1 MWAST
6 CPATVACYVRSTQ
19 LVLDD
24 GCGAMKLRLSFLAAL
39 LAALIATPGAPA
51 ASKASFY
58 LSLGDSLAQGYQ
70 PIGGPWSP
78 TGTSGYNHGYADEL
92 FKLTRDMY
100 QQLQV
105 VKLGCGG
112 ETTTTLRFGG
122 GFCSYE
128 QGSQLD
134 AAAAFLEEHGEE
146 VAFVTIDIGGNDLV
160 SGGGVPA
167 IAANLPVILNTLQKA
182 AAPSVRIVAMNY
194 YDPFV
199 VPVWFG
205 TQSLAALQSEV
216 ASIVAFNDFLETIY
230 AMFGVEVADVEAAFS
245 LTDLTI
251 QPSGLP
257 SNVQRT
263 CEWTWM
269 CTVSDIHANS
279 EGYAVIARAF
289 AEELAP

>member
-1 MWAST
+1 
-6 CPATVACYVRSTQ
+6 
-19 LVLDD
+19 
-24 GCGAMKLRLSFLAAL
+24 MKLRLSILAAL
-39 LAALIATPGAPA
+39 VAALIATPGAPA
-51 ASKASFY
+51 ASKATY
-58 LSLGDSLAQGYQ
+58 YVSLGDSLAQGYQ

-92 FKLTRDMY
+92 FKLTREKY
-100 QQLQV
+100 QQLQE

-146 VAFVTIDIGGNDLV
+146 VAYVTIDIGGNDLL
-160 SGGGVPA
+160 SGGVPA
-167 IAANLPVILNTLQKA
+167 IAANLPVILNTLQDV
-182 AAPSVRIVAMNY
+182 AAPNVQIVAMNY

-199 VPVWFG
+199 APVWFG

-216 ASIVAFNDFLETIY
+216 ASTVAFNDFLESIY
-230 AMFGVEVADVEAAFS
+230 AMFGVDVADVEAAFS

-251 QPSGLP
+251 QLSGLP
-257 SNVQRT
+257 LNVQRA

-269 CTVSDIHANS
+269 CSVSDIHANS

-289 AEELAP
+289 ADELAP

>member
-1 MWAST
+1 
-6 CPATVACYVRSTQ
+6 
-19 LVLDD
+19 
-24 GCGAMKLRLSFLAAL
+24 MKLRLSILAAL

-51 ASKASFY
+51 ASKATYY

-78 TGTSGYNHGYADEL
+78 TGLSGHNHGYVDEL
-92 FKLTRDMY
+92 FKLTRERY
-100 QQLQV
+100 EQLQE

-122 GFCSYE
+122 GSCSYE

-146 VAFVTIDIGGNDLV
+146 VAYVTIDIGGNDLL
-160 SGGGVPA
+160 SGGGFA
-167 IAANLPVILNTLQKA
+167 EIAANLPVIVDTLQDA
-182 AAPSVRIVAMNY
+182 AAPNVQIVAMNY

-199 VPVWFG
+199 APVWFG
-205 TQSLAALQSEV
+205 TQSLAALASEV
-216 ASIVAFNDFLETIY
+216 ASIVAFNDFLESIY
-230 AMFGVEVADVEAAFS
+230 DMFGVEVADVGAAFS

-257 SNVQRT
+257 LNVQRA

-269 CTVSDIHANS
+269 CTFGDIHANS
-279 EGYAVIARAF
+279 EGYAVIARVF
-289 AEELAP
+289 ADELAP